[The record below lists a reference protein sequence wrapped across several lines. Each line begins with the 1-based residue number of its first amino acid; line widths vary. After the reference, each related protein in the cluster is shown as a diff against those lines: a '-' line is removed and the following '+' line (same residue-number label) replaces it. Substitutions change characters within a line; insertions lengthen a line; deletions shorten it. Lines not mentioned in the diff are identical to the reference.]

1 MLKKLAIIGLT
12 SMVLGGCTLTD
23 SLKSG
28 SAVSTKSLETQES
41 KPVVDDKELE
51 IIPSTSKSTDSSSL
65 ETDIE
70 NTKILEEDFS
80 NLD

>member
-1 MLKKLAIIGLT
+1 MLKKLTFIGLA
-12 SMVLGGCTLTD
+12 SVILGGCTLTD

-28 SAVSTKSLETQES
+28 SAVSTKSPDTQES
-41 KPVVDDKELE
+41 KSVTIDKELE
-51 IIPSTSKSTDSSSL
+51 VMPSISTSTDTSSL